1 VLAAIPVPEKLRLLY
16 AARPSARPD
25 DSRPI
30 HAACLIV
37 PAVAAGQLPAPSWAS
52 TKDFFDMPNMTNHN
66 IDITDNVDNWLRWG
80 NLVMSWVKG
89 ATQTPKTVGA
99 LKSQMH
105 TAGVDGTVRGPDTRV
120 VTFVVYPVNGAIVIP
135 LPNEPMVEKD
145 NNYLKQLT
153 NNGTQAAPY
162 PLQSFYSACFQGA
175 APAQFSLQEL
185 LNMEARRIGEYVI
198 NECM

>member
-1 VLAAIPVPEKLRLLY
+1 
-16 AARPSARPD
+16 
-25 DSRPI
+25 
-30 HAACLIV
+30 
-37 PAVAAGQLPAPSWAS
+37 
-52 TKDFFDMPNMTNHN
+52 MPNMTNHN

-89 ATQTPKTVGA
+89 ATQTPNTVGA
-99 LKSQMH
+99 LKTQMH